1 MPVRGLTVPLHVR
14 TRGEG
19 LVVGQKVARS
29 TAEPASPHR
38 RRHGRRER
46 ARQRRIAS
54 ARNFYPSIYLSIMCE
69 RAGCETSLVVFTVRV
84 LSYLILS
91 YPVVPSFGY
100 TCKPPE
106 P

>member
-14 TRGEG
+14 TRGR
-19 LVVGQKVARS
+19 AS
-29 TAEPASPHR
+29 EPAPPPP
-38 RRHGRRER
+38 R
-46 ARQRRIAS
+46 AARASTMQRRIAS